1 MAAKTSWHRYG
12 TKLRHCRLMYA
23 YSAFEVTTLW
33 RYTNLFIIIII
44 IFLLL
49 LLLLLLL
56 QYQHKFTH
64 VSNEPTS
71 VITTLNF
78 RLLNRQYIASPTRE
92 DQATATGNMHEHL
105 ERGSGDMLAHRRTN
119 RRVHH
124 NTPLPTDCVMTIGC
138 IASYA

>member
-1 MAAKTSWHRYG
+1 MERNYVTVALCMHTAPL
-12 TKLRHCRLMYA
+12 KLRPYGA
-23 YSAFEVTTLW
+23 IQIY
-33 RYTNLFIIIII
+33 
-44 IFLLL
+44 LL